1 MPCDVFLVAT
11 MTTTVLLSPVAAAGV
26 TVRELL
32 PVVAPRFGA
41 VALPEVTRLMA
52 AVAGAADASTSSR
65 MRPSRPTSPNLSA
78 IAGGS
83 FLMPVLG
90 AKAMPDVSFQER
102 NYSRYLSRIGSRGF
116 AQAGGKM
123 TSPSSGSTSSK
134 QSRVANPKI
143 R

>member
-11 MTTTVLLSPVAAAGV
+11 MTTTVLLAPVAAAGV

-32 PVVAPRFGA
+32 PVVAPRFVA

-65 MRPSRPTSPNLSA
+65 MRPSRPTSPNPCA

-83 FLMPVLG
+83 FLMPAVG
-90 AKAMPDVSFQER
+90 AKAVPAVWFHER
-102 NYSRYLSRIGSRGF
+102 DYF
-116 AQAGGKM
+116 
-123 TSPSSGSTSSK
+123 
-134 QSRVANPKI
+134 
-143 R
+143 